1 MSLRIAYMTG
11 EYPRATDTFIQR
23 EVTALREAGVH
34 VETLSIRRPAEK
46 ENVDPYQQAERG
58 RTRYVLP
65 ASPWKLFAT
74 HMGQFFRSPRRY
86 LGALGTALFV
96 RPGGVKALAWQM
108 AYFAEAGLVA
118 GHVRNH
124 QLSHLHNHFSNSSCS
139 VAMLAA
145 RMGGFTFSI
154 TMHGP
159 MEFFEPKYWRIDEKI
174 RRALF
179 VCCISHFC
187 RSQAMIFA
195 PQEKWDRLHIVHC
208 GVDLRQFDQPRRH
221 GDGRRLLFVGRLSA
235 VKGLPVLLET
245 IALLKP
251 DYPGLTLTL
260 AGDGPDRAG
269 LEQRAKDLGLAD
281 QIQFLGYQSQA
292 QVRALLKETDVFV
305 MASFA
310 EGVPVV
316 LMEAMAGGV
325 PVVATAVAG
334 VRELVEDGI
343 SGFLVSP
350 GDAQSLA
357 ERTAALLEDPA
368 LRQRFGKAGRAEVEA
383 EFNIATE
390 AQRLV
395 QILTGA
401 LAGRVEPV
409 RPEPGETETD
419 APNSIGTGIASARSE
434 QPMREE
440 RTAVRNI
447 PAPSP
452 LYSGERAGVRGD
464 EEASATR
471 RMTPH
476 PNPLP

>member
-23 EVTALREAGVH
+23 EVAALREAGVH
-34 VETLSIRRPAEK
+34 VETISVRKPAEK
-46 ENVDPYQQAERG
+46 ENIDPYQQAERT
-58 RTRYVLP
+58 RTRFLLP
-65 ASPWKLFAT
+65 AGPWELFTSHIKLL
-74 HMGQFFRSPRRY
+74 FRSPRRY
-86 LGALGTALFV
+86 FGALRTALFV
-96 RPGGVKALAWQM
+96 RPGGMKALAWQL

-145 RMGGFTFSI
+145 QMGGFTFSI

-208 GVDLRQFDQPRRH
+208 GVDLRQFGQPRRH
-221 GDGRRLLFVGRLSA
+221 GEGRRLLFVGRLSV
-235 VKGLPVLLET
+235 VKGLPVLLDAF
-245 IALLKP
+245 ALLKP
-251 DYPGLTLTL
+251 DYIGLTLTL
-260 AGDGPDRAG
+260 AGDGPDRAR

-281 QIQFLGYQSQA
+281 QIQFLGYQTQA
-292 QVRALLKETDVFV
+292 QVRELLKETDVFV
-305 MASFA
+305 MASLA

-316 LMEAMAGGV
+316 LMEAMASGV
-325 PVVATAVAG
+325 SVVATAVAG

-343 SGFLVSP
+343 SGFLISP

-357 ERTAALLEDPA
+357 ERTEALLEDPA

-390 AQRLV
+390 ARRLV

-401 LAGRVEPV
+401 LAGRVEPT
-409 RPEPGETETD
+409 RPEPGAAEMEPRD
-419 APNSIGTGIASARSE
+419 SMQMRQDGPDFASVRNE
-434 QPMREE
+434 QPMRGE
-440 RTAVRNI
+440 RTAV
-447 PAPSP
+447 
-452 LYSGERAGVRGD
+452 
-464 EEASATR
+464 
-471 RMTPH
+471 
-476 PNPLP
+476 